1 MKEINVL
8 LYGLGPIGLE
18 VFKSCTR
25 SNNITVIGGVDI
37 DPNKVEK
44 DLGEI
49 AGLSNTGIKVTSSLS
64 NIPHGAN
71 HSVALHTTGSS
82 VPQVW
87 PQIKSLLDHGYSVV
101 SSCEELSFPWVRYP
115 ELAKEIDQYAK
126 DKGLFV
132 IGTGVNPGFVMDS
145 LAVFTSAVTRDI
157 ESIHISRKVDVSK
170 RRIPLQQK
178 VGVGKTVE
186 EFNALAEENNI
197 GHVGLEESLRLIL
210 NGLGLSQEKIK
221 KSIKPTVTSTDLE
234 LSSGHVGKG
243 RVSGLHETA
252 VSSGTIPITLDL
264 VMSVNVEEIDRI
276 IFESKDL
283 GHLEFTIPGG
293 LFGDTVTANVLVNV
307 AQSLMFYRQ
316 QGLRTMTDIHTVRN
330 ILDYE
335 KLS

>member
-37 DPNKVEK
+37 DPNKVGK

-126 DKGLFV
+126 DKGLL
-132 IGTGVNPGFVMDS
+132 S
-145 LAVFTSAVTRDI
+145 LEQALTQDLSWILLLYLHQQLLEISRVFTFPEKWTF
-157 ESIHISRKVDVSK
+157 
-170 RRIPLQQK
+170 P
-178 VGVGKTVE
+178 
-186 EFNALAEENNI
+186 
-197 GHVGLEESLRLIL
+197 
-210 NGLGLSQEKIK
+210 NGAYLCNK
-221 KSIKPTVTSTDLE
+221 KS
-234 LSSGHVGKG
+234 
-243 RVSGLHETA
+243 
-252 VSSGTIPITLDL
+252 
-264 VMSVNVEEIDRI
+264 
-276 IFESKDL
+276 
-283 GHLEFTIPGG
+283 
-293 LFGDTVTANVLVNV
+293 VLVKRWKN
-307 AQSLMFYRQ
+307 LMHLQ
-316 QGLRTMTDIHTVRN
+316 KKIILGMSDLRSPFD
-330 ILDYE
+330 
-335 KLS
+335 